1 MIGKLTTNEGANA
14 FLVVA
19 LSGTIAA
26 LAAKGPG
33 RASLGRIPSGVLSNP
48 VPRIGKLD
56 ARASLAGASERRAA
70 A

>member
-1 MIGKLTTNEGANA
+1 MIGKLTNNEGANA

-33 RASLGRIPSGVLSNP
+33 RASLGRVLSGVLSNP
-48 VPRIGKLD
+48 VPRTVEPD
-56 ARASLAGASERRAA
+56 ARASLAGASGRRAA

>member
-1 MIGKLTTNEGANA
+1 MIGRLMTSEATSAMA
-14 FLVVA
+14 VVA

-33 RASLGRIPSGVLSNP
+33 RATFGGILSGVLSNP
-48 VPRIGKLD
+48 VPGRPGTALTT
-56 ARASLAGASERRAA
+56 AAPERRAA

>member
-33 RASLGRIPSGVLSNP
+33 RASLGRILSGVLSNP
-48 VPRIGKLD
+48 VPRTGKPD
-56 ARASLAGASERRAA
+56 ARVSPADVSGRRAA

>member
-1 MIGKLTTNEGANA
+1 M
-14 FLVVA
+14 VA

-33 RASLGRIPSGVLSNP
+33 RATFGGILSGVLSNP
-48 VPRIGKLD
+48 VPGRPGTALTT
-56 ARASLAGASERRAA
+56 AAPERRAA

>member
-1 MIGKLTTNEGANA
+1 MIGKLTNNEGANA

-33 RASLGRIPSGVLSNP
+33 RATLGRILSGVLSNP
-48 VPRIGKLD
+48 VPQTGKPD
-56 ARASLAGASERRAA
+56 ARVSPADVSGRRAA